1 MLPHSWICLCNVL
14 QRTNLFG
21 PLRLLRKLAR
31 NLPPRRRQHPSGS
44 RRPSQRRPPRRRR
57 SSLPRRKRRP
67 RRKRSRRPT
76 PRKLLL
82 QRLNRRKKYAA
93 LRVCML
99 PASLRIQYCD
109 VRSWC
114 CIMPLAIARLKRRVN
129 LEQSLSLHFKASWPA
144 RTDSSSCGMLHSRS
158 IFMFA
163 SACYIFPFA
172 FSLCRL
178 SVTICV
184 IGLSGFCNGCDWD
197 LYNLF
202 FSCRINTS
210 SSLVKNVDYN
220 SLLKFC
226 C

>member
-1 MLPHSWICLCNVL
+1 ML

-31 NLPPRRRQHPSGS
+31 NLPPRRRQHLSGS

-57 SSLPRRKRRP
+57 SPLPRRKRRP

-129 LEQSLSLHFKASWPA
+129 LEQSRSLHFKASWPA
-144 RTDSSSCGMLHSRS
+144 RTDGSSCGMLHSRYLCS
-158 IFMFA
+158 HLLVTFFPSLSLFA
-163 SACYIFPFA
+163 GCRSLFALLVYLDSAM
-172 FSLCRL
+172 
-178 SVTICV
+178 VV
-184 IGLSGFCNGCDWD
+184 IGI
-197 LYNLF
+197 YTTLF
-202 FSCRINTS
+202 FRVGLIRPVLWSRMWTTTA
-210 SSLVKNVDYN
+210 
-220 SLLKFC
+220 F
-226 C
+226 